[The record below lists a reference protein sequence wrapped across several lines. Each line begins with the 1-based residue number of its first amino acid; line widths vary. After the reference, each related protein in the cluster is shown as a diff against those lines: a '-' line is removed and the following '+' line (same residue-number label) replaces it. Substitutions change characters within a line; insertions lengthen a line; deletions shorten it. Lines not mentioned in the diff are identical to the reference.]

1 MEITISV
8 KRQHSASEKAY
19 IQTFHYSGNGKLTV
33 ADWLTEVNQAADV
46 AGACAMFCVSTDG
59 IKPELSTPDSGLIF
73 NSGTMENTYFY
84 WGYIRTGGL
93 SLRWYRD
100 NICDKE
106 GDGEYY

>member
-1 MEITISV
+1 
-8 KRQHSASEKAY
+8 
-19 IQTFHYSGNGKLTV
+19 
-33 ADWLTEVNQAADV
+33 
-46 AGACAMFCVSTDG
+46 MFCVSTDG

-106 GDGEYY
+106 GDGEYYDLLSEKAKDAIDWCSKYNILPPDIISDMDDQKILLCIGLYNTVKFLAEHI